1 MTTPSTSRTSKTAP
15 GAPKSM
21 GDLRAR
27 FGLKDNSDAEALLQA
42 WPIKE
47 AFHYYL
53 NRCLSN
59 QHNVA
64 GELPEWQEVDQYL
77 LDMRMMSRA
86 KRRDRS
92 LKELVEEECFSAPY
106 QLMPHV
112 ALFVLRAEG
121 FLQSDEGTRF
131 DIASQMYDTE
141 QDKEFDRRWRSM
153 DLLCFLVGRHCPN
166 PT

>member
-1 MTTPSTSRTSKTAP
+1 MTTPSTSQTNKTAH
-15 GAPKSM
+15 GVPKSM

-27 FGLKDNSDAEALLQA
+27 FGLKDNSDAEALLKA

-59 QHNVA
+59 QRTVIK
-64 GELPEWQEVDQYL
+64 ELPEWQEVDQYL
-77 LDMRMMSRA
+77 LDMRMMPRA
-86 KRRDRS
+86 KRKDRS
-92 LKELVEEECFSAPY
+92 LEELVEEECFNAPY

-112 ALFVLRAEG
+112 ALFVLRAES

-131 DIASQMYDTE
+131 EIASRKYDTKQE
-141 QDKEFDRRWRSM
+141 KEFDRRWRSI
-153 DLLCFLVGRHCPN
+153 DLLYFLVGRHRPN

>member
-1 MTTPSTSRTSKTAP
+1 MTTPSTSRINKTAP
-15 GAPKSM
+15 GVPKSM
-21 GDLRAR
+21 GDLQTR
-27 FGLKDNSDAEALLQA
+27 FSLKDNSDAEALLKA

-59 QHNVA
+59 QHSVVE
-64 GELPEWQEVDQYL
+64 ELPEWQEVDQYL
-77 LDMRMMSRA
+77 LDMRMIPRA

-92 LKELVEEECFSAPY
+92 LKEVVEEECFNAPY

-112 ALFVLRAEG
+112 ALFVLRAES

-131 DIASQMYDTE
+131 DIASQMYDTK

-153 DLLCFLVGRHCPN
+153 DLLCFLVGRHRPN

>member
-1 MTTPSTSRTSKTAP
+1 MATPSTSRSNKTAP
-15 GAPKSM
+15 GVPMSM

-27 FGLKDNSDAEALLQA
+27 FGLKDNSDAEALLKA

-59 QHNVA
+59 QHSVVQ
-64 GELPEWQEVDQYL
+64 ELPEWQEVDQYL
-77 LDMRMMSRA
+77 LDMRMMLRA

-92 LKELVEEECFSAPY
+92 LKELVEQECFNAPY

-112 ALFVLRAEG
+112 ALFVLRAEI

-131 DIASQMYDTE
+131 DIASQMYDTK
-141 QDKEFDRRWRSM
+141 QDKEFDRRWRGI
-153 DLLCFLVGRHCPN
+153 DLLCFLVGRHRPN